1 MAIEYKVLGPVVH
14 HDIYTDSIAADVIG
28 YFQDVL
34 ITPLESALNDRG
46 VIPSPTETSSQIG
59 RLLRDRADT
68 HFRNSTHESNALKHA
83 LASGVVW
90 YADESFHG
98 TFNAEISAQL
108 SKMGARFKS
117 RSQTFSIPLASI
129 PLDVRQSIY
138 EARDSSA
145 KTIAAVAALVLLM
158 RANVDEAP
166 TGIDI
171 RPTEKKILDAAS
183 AEFNKALQ
191 DFDKGRN
198 PLGIPSNMKDVAD
211 DINEAVKADAKR
223 VAIEELEKLS
233 EELATLAATDAP
245 LDAVKKTIDRVKKRL
260 VNRTRTLSEHAAALL
275 LSEYRREQAKRLGLS
290 SYIWRTM
297 RDHRVRHDH
306 RLLDGKQFRWD
317 SPPITNQSTGERH
330 APGED
335 INCRCVPLNLIP
347 VILKTE

>member
-14 HDIYTDSIAADVIG
+14 HDIYTDSISADVIG
-28 YFQDVL
+28 YFQDVI
-34 ITPLESALNDRG
+34 ITPLESAIVGTRRNA
-46 VIPSPTETSSQIG
+46 T
-59 RLLRDRADT
+59 DT
-68 HFRNSTHESNALKHA
+68 ALKA
-83 LASGVVW
+83 AIASGVVW
-90 YADESFHG
+90 YAGDSFNG
-98 TFNAEISAQL
+98 TFNAEISVQL
-108 SKMGARFKS
+108 SRMGARFKS
-117 RSQTFSIPLASI
+117 RSQTFAIPLASI
-129 PLDVRQSIY
+129 PLDVRQAIY

-145 KTIAAVAALVLLM
+145 KTIAAIAALVLLM
-158 RANVDEAP
+158 RANIEGAP

-171 RPTEKKILDAAS
+171 LATERKILDAAS
-183 AEFNKALQ
+183 AEFNKALH
-191 DFDKGRN
+191 DFDEGRN
-198 PLGIPSNMKDVAD
+198 PLGIPSSMKDVAD

-223 VAIEELEKLS
+223 VAMEELEKLS

-245 LDAVKKTIDRVKKRL
+245 LDAVKKTIERVKKRL
-260 VNRTRTLSEHAAALL
+260 ANRTRTMSEHAAALL

-317 SPPITNQSTGERH
+317 SPPITNLHTGERH

-347 VILKTE
+347 VVLQTQ